1 MPLCGSNRIQGIFG
15 ADPDLK
21 TLASTDPD
29 QAPAPQHCLL
39 EHFFVLFL
47 CNLFSC
53 PMKRLYLPLSAFRT
67 SPRSGKLLRGR
78 RVSFLIYVNFLPL
91 AVGCLLIV
99 PIYSL
104 YIKSPRY
111 VDIRFLKKENCY
123 LYSLINCF

>member
-29 QAPAPQHCLL
+29 PAPAPQHCLL
-39 EHFFVLFL
+39 EHFFILFL
-47 CNLFSC
+47 CNLCSMC

-78 RVSFLIYVNFLPL
+78 RVSFLICQLSS
-91 AVGCLLIV
+91 VGCGLPFNCSNIFSLHKITQICRHTVFEKGKLLFV
-99 PIYSL
+99 
-104 YIKSPRY
+104 
-111 VDIRFLKKENCY
+111 
-123 LYSLINCF
+123 